1 MTIERLAAYIIVG
14 NFLLGMLG
22 FLVFTSLEL
31 LLVGAFGAC
40 VAFLAHY
47 YHTYWRH
54 TGFDLADA
62 PR

>member
-1 MTIERLAAYIIVG
+1 MSIERLAAYIIVG
-14 NFLLGMLG
+14 NFALGLLG

-40 VAFLAHY
+40 VAFLAYY
-47 YHTYWRH
+47 YHNYWRH
-54 TGFDLADA
+54 TGFDLPNP

>member
-14 NFLLGMLG
+14 NFVVGMLG
-22 FLVFTSLEL
+22 FLVLTSLDL
-31 LLVGAFGAC
+31 LLYGAFGAC
-40 VAFLAHY
+40 VAFLVYY

-54 TGFDLADA
+54 TGFDLPDT